1 MTLSTTQSTVM
12 INMFDIF
19 FKSDKRIEKLEN
31 RVAELESGIVNCVKL
46 MKLQSEA
53 ISSIANEIVNLSN
66 AMKVLAQNK
75 SSKVN
80 SKNEDHFH

>member
-1 MTLSTTQSTVM
+1 
-12 INMFDIF
+12 MFDIF
-19 FKSDKRIEKLEN
+19 FKSDNRIEKLEN

>member
-19 FKSDKRIEKLEN
+19 FKSDNRIEKLEN